1 MKRLK
6 RLSKWRNSSGFTLV
20 EVIVSTAL
28 LGVLII
34 GILLFMTPVFS
45 LAGSSETNTKANRF
59 ATTLELYVSKS
70 LRSSVYIKAYTGA
83 KISDV
88 NSNSGA
94 IYTDADFQSMKDF
107 VVANSTNYE
116 LRCMSIRYVEDTNP
130 RNSSTGDTAY
140 KYMLYND
147 KIDTSKYFLDESKS
161 ELVFDECFYE
171 DIYPKFAFEVK
182 PVYFDEN
189 GAVIDTTAPDIT
201 LDADGKPD
209 TAKLT
214 LYPAIEMNIDVYEE
228 EGMEEYS
235 RVFKGLSYIE
245 ANNIKSLQLNS
256 KGTYKIYLP
265 KEVTDGTT
273 NKDIYIFYV
282 ARKAGVV
289 VGSSTTVSS
298 TST

>member
-6 RLSKWRNSSGFTLV
+6 RLSRWRNSSGFTLV

-171 DIYPKFAFEVK
+171 DIYPQFAFEVK

-228 EGMEEYS
+228 EKMEEYS

-289 VGSSTTVSS
+289 VGSSTTASS

>member
-6 RLSKWRNSSGFTLV
+6 RLSRWRNSSGFTLV

-70 LRSSVYIKAYTGA
+70 LRSSVYVKVFTGA
-83 KISDV
+83 KIGDV
-88 NSNSGA
+88 TSNSGA

-107 VVANSTNYE
+107 VIANSTNYE

-147 KIDTSKYFLDESKS
+147 KIETAHYFLDESKS

-189 GAVIDTTAPDIT
+189 GAVIDTTAPDIA

-245 ANNIKSLQLNS
+245 ANNVKSLQLNS
-256 KGTYKIYLP
+256 KGTYKIYQP
-265 KEVTDGTT
+265 VEITDGTT
-273 NKDIYIFYV
+273 NKDIFIFYV
-282 ARKAGVV
+282 ARKAGTL
-289 VGSSTTVSS
+289 VGSSTTPP

>member
-6 RLSKWRNSSGFTLV
+6 RLSRWRNSSGFTLV

-59 ATTLELYVSKS
+59 ATTMELYVSKS
-70 LRSSVYIKAYTGA
+70 LRSSVYIKVYTGA
-83 KISDV
+83 EIGDITST
-88 NSNSGA
+88 SGA

-107 VVANSTNYE
+107 VIANSENYE

-130 RNSSTGDTAY
+130 RNSSVGDTAY

-147 KIDTSKYFLDESKS
+147 KIDTAKYFIDKNKS

-171 DIYPKFAFEVK
+171 DIYPKFSFAVK

-189 GAVIDTTAPDIT
+189 GAVIDATAPDIEFDT
-201 LDADGKPD
+201 EGKPK

-214 LYPAIEMNIDVYEE
+214 LYPAVEMNIDIYEE
-228 EGMEEYS
+228 EGMGDYS

-256 KGTYKIYLP
+256 KGTYKIYQP
-265 KEVTDGTT
+265 MEVTDGTT
-273 NKDIYIFYV
+273 NKDTYIFYV
-282 ARKAGVV
+282 ARKAGVL
-289 VGSSTTVSS
+289 VGSSTTASS
-298 TST
+298 TT